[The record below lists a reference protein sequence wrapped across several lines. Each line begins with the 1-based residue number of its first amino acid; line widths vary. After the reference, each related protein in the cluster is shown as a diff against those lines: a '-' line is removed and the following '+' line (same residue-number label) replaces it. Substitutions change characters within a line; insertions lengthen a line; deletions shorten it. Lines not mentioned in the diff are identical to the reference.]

1 MFSRFTVLLVF
12 LFLLAAN
19 SYTINAQEK
28 LPDSELY
35 LIHED
40 VIYPYMTDKYE
51 KAASDFA
58 GMMKESNV
66 EGSYTALQTD
76 IFTYSYVTPVKDYEG
91 LAKYFDMRSNMMEK
105 VGKDKFT
112 QVMSGFDG
120 CYASHKNFLLT
131 LRNDLSYKAKYGLNP
146 EEGANFRHLDYV
158 YPMPGKEA
166 EMIQILKEYQAL
178 YSSKNIEQ
186 GYRVYIGGIGTDMPM
201 VLFVQPAKSQI
212 DWATFSEEQEK
223 LLGEEGGNLWR
234 RAMAITMKFE
244 HHSGMM
250 RPDLYYKSK

>member
-1 MFSRFTVLLVF
+1 MLTKFSVFVLTTVLLISTSCR
-12 LFLLAAN
+12 L
-19 SYTINAQEK
+19 NAQEK

-40 VIYPYMTDKYE
+40 VIYPYMTEKYE

-58 GMMKESNV
+58 GMMKEGKV

-76 IFTYSYVTPVKDYEG
+76 IFTYTYISPVKDYDG

-105 VGKDKFT
+105 VGKDKFAK
-112 QVMSGFDG
+112 VMSGFDG

-146 EEGANFRHLDYV
+146 DEGLNFRHLDYV
-158 YPMPGKEA
+158 YVVPGKED
-166 EMIQILKEYQAL
+166 EMMQILKEYQTL
-178 YSSKNIEQ
+178 YDSKNIEE
-186 GYRVYIGGIGTDMPM
+186 GYRIYIGGIGTDMPM
-201 VLFVQPAKSQI
+201 ILFVQPAKSQV
-212 DWATFSEEQEK
+212 DWATLTENQDK
-223 LLGEEGGNLWR
+223 LLGDEGMKLWN